1 MYALITDPAGSIVEV
16 VVLATGPNRMRV
28 AAAGFP
34 DAFELRLSDGRWLT
48 ETGEAVEFEFLASS
62 AAPGL
67 AYFMLETKISG
78 RGSLCVTPSRGLP
91 HTQHRS
97 SSHPRHQLHVGHCQ
111 IFTTPLS

>member
-1 MYALITDPAGSIVEV
+1 MYALITDPAGIIVEV

-62 AAPGL
+62 AAPGVD
-67 AYFMLETKISG
+67 T
-78 RGSLCVTPSRGLP
+78 
-91 HTQHRS
+91 S
-97 SSHPRHQLHVGHCQ
+97 SSQEVPSACFAGAQA
-111 IFTTPLS
+111 S